1 MIDTIIHETTA
12 AYIVTDISYMFSLT
26 LTMSETFPLHKHSN
40 SCTWTDTVR
49 KGFKLIP
56 FVEDLLPPLST

>member
-1 MIDTIIHETTA
+1 MIDAIIHETTA
-12 AYIVTDISYMFSLT
+12 AYIVTDISYMLSLT

-49 KGFKLIP
+49 KLIP
-56 FVEDLLPPLST
+56 SVEDPLPPLST